1 MDNEVVIKWV
11 WKDIQSLRPKLSR
24 AQCIELLDE
33 ISKGLHDRSVEL
45 GWEIMETLIQMNT
58 EEDDND

>member
-24 AQCIELLDE
+24 AQCIELLDQVAKRLE
-33 ISKGLHDRSVEL
+33 ERSIEL
-45 GWEIMETLIQMNT
+45 GWEVLEMLIQMNT